1 MMKKLTLTA
10 LAAITVAGMA
20 MAGPETVVTSKEYKQ
35 PCVTPCFRD
44 TEFQLDLFYSY
55 NDASH
60 QGDNERSRR
69 DTFGPDVTPLLDP
82 LVPGGSDLLRTTEFL
97 PAGSTVTGVRRT
109 ELKDTPYFRDG
120 SGGGVGLN
128 YFFWRYVGIGV
139 EGNWWEGVNTGYTGS
154 YNTREVVSLP
164 AGFTTA
170 SFSAATL
177 AAAARASDTSI
188 TVLNDTQFLLRRS
201 RTFGNTHK
209 SAANQVTGSLILRY
223 PFEGPICW
231 APYIFGG
238 GGGVFDGQSTG
249 FGHIGLGVEFR
260 VTPYMGF
267 FTDWRW
273 EFMGGDNDND
283 NWTDNRHIQELAR
296 AVGIR
301 NLNSDNNN
309 KNDVSV
315 TRVGVRFVF

>member
-1 MMKKLTLTA
+1 
-10 LAAITVAGMA
+10 

-60 QGDNERSRR
+60 QGDNGRTRT
-69 DTFGPDVTPLLDP
+69 DLFGPATTPLVDP
-82 LVPGGSDLLRTTEFL
+82 LVPGGSDLLRTTEYL
-97 PAGSTVTGVRRT
+97 PAGSTVTGIRRT

-139 EGNWWEGVNTGYTGS
+139 EGNWWEGVNTGFNGNYR
-154 YNTREVVSLP
+154 TREVVTLP

-177 AAAARASDTSI
+177 AAASAASNTSI

-201 RTFGNTHK
+201 KSFGNTNK
-209 SAANQVTGSLILRY
+209 STANQVTGSLILRY

-238 GGGVFDGQSTG
+238 GGGVFAGDDTG

-273 EFMGGDNDND
+273 EFMSGNRDNVDWN
-283 NWTDNRHIQELAR
+283 NYRHLQELAR
-296 AVGIR
+296 AAGIR
-301 NLNSDNNN
+301 DVNWDNNNN